1 MAKAFI
7 ALGLEPRKSVGILG
21 FNSPEWFFSDLAA
34 IFCNAISVGIYTTN
48 SPDACKYMADHSN
61 ANILVVED
69 ANQLK
74 KILEIKDDLKDLKAI
89 VQYTG
94 TPEHP
99 GVLSWQE
106 LMNKGKEA
114 SDEALEER
122 LKQIVINQCCH
133 LVYTSGTTGPPK
145 AAMLSHDNLTFTAKV
160 LKHTIRKVKFL
171 SKNSI
176 LTNPQH
182 FDEFSTQFL
191 CDDFSRE
198 IKIVNS

>member
-106 LMNKGKEA
+106 LMDKGKEA

-160 LKHTIRKVKFL
+160 TKPKKSFVF
-171 SKNSI
+171 I
-176 LTNPQH
+176 LTT
-182 FDEFSTQFL
+182 FFL
-191 CDDFSRE
+191 QGNEPCIRIDG
-198 IKIVNS
+198 

>member
-1 MAKAFI
+1 MISDQGPEQVLESHGDSIITTKADGCVKLDINQDHEVAGWEAISVPGLLSKAVQAAPDVPALAVKRQDQWVKWTYKEYLQDVRTVAKAFI
-7 ALGLEPRKSVGILG
+7 ALGLEPRQSVGILG

-48 SPDACKYMADHSN
+48 SPEMCKYMAEHSK

-74 KILEIKDDLKDLKAI
+74 KILEIKEELKDLKAI

-106 LMNKGKEA
+106 LM
-114 SDEALEER
+114 D
-122 LKQIVINQCCH
+122 
-133 LVYTSGTTGPPK
+133 
-145 AAMLSHDNLTFTAKV
+145 
-160 LKHTIRKVKFL
+160 
-171 SKNSI
+171 
-176 LTNPQH
+176 
-182 FDEFSTQFL
+182 
-191 CDDFSRE
+191 
-198 IKIVNS
+198 

>member
-7 ALGLEPRKSVGILG
+7 VLGLEPRQSVGILG

-48 SPDACKYMADHSN
+48 SPQMCKYMAEHSQ

-74 KILEIKDDLKDLKAI
+74 KILEIKEELKDLKAI

-94 TPEHP
+94 TPQHP

-106 LMNKGKEA
+106 LMEKGKEQNN
-114 SDEALEER
+114 EALEER
-122 LKQIVINQCCH
+122 LKQIAINQCCR
-133 LVYTSGTTGPPK
+133 LVYTSGTTGYPK

-160 LKHTIRKVKFL
+160 YLFRNRI
-171 SKNSI
+171 
-176 LTNPQH
+176 P
-182 FDEFSTQFL
+182 
-191 CDDFSRE
+191 
-198 IKIVNS
+198 